1 MTDDGGQMTEAN
13 TRRQEYKF
21 EKLEV
26 WKLSIELFDLVYEIE
41 KNLPKSEQFNLSSQ
55 FRRSAT
61 SISLNIAEGSTT
73 ATNAEFRRYLTIAL
87 HSYIETY
94 ACYTLILRRRYV
106 EQDKPECLKFEETG
120 VKLFAKLQAFIKSF
134 NK

>member
-1 MTDDGGQMTEAN
+1 MK
-13 TRRQEYKF
+13 QEYKF

-26 WKLSIELFDLVYEIE
+26 WQLSIELFDLVYEIE
-41 KNLPKSEQFNLSSQ
+41 KYLPKSEQYNLSSQ

-73 ATNAEFRRYLTIAL
+73 ATNAEFKRYLTIAL

-94 ACYTLILRRRYV
+94 ACYLLIVRRKYLD
-106 EQDKPECLKFEETG
+106 QHQSECVKFEEIG
-120 VKLFAKLQAFIKSF
+120 VKLFAKIQAFIKALI
-134 NK
+134 K

>member
-1 MTDDGGQMTEAN
+1 MTDARRQTLN
-13 TRRQEYKF
+13 TMKQEYKF

-26 WKLSIELFDLVYEIE
+26 WKLSLELFDLVYEIE
-41 KNLPKSEQFNLSSQ
+41 RSLPKSEQFNLSSQ
-55 FRRSAT
+55 FRRAAT

-73 ATNAEFRRYLTIAL
+73 ASDPEFRRYLTIAL

-94 ACYTLILRRRYV
+94 ACYQLILRRKYI
-106 EQDKPECLKFEETG
+106 EQSKIECVKFEETG
-120 VKLFAKLQAFIKSF
+120 SILFAKMQAFIKAL

>member
-1 MTDDGGQMTEAN
+1 MK
-13 TRRQEYKF
+13 QEYKF

-26 WKLSIELFDLVYEIE
+26 WQLSVELFDVVYEIE
-41 KNLPKSEQFNLSSQ
+41 KYILKSEQYNLSSQ

-73 ATNAEFRRYLTIAL
+73 TTNAEFKRYLTIVL

-94 ACYTLILRRRYV
+94 ACYYLFIVRRKYLD
-106 EQDKPECLKFEETG
+106 QHQSECVKFEEIG
-120 VKLFAKLQAFIKSF
+120 VKLFAKVQAFIKALT
-134 NK
+134 K